1 MRDIT
6 TEKIIELT
14 SDLSEVALIL
24 YELEEFR
31 NYGNGNIDTG
41 FELRQD
47 IWERLESAKELATD
61 LAIEAEI
68 VDGELKDMIEQ
79 FPSKDLSV
87 ELIIKTIIF
96 INIGFKYKEVGI
108 FSLGLAFT
116 LYRLNNQE
124 CRA

>member
-116 LYRLNNQE
+116 LYRLNI
-124 CRA
+124 